1 MHNYSKSDDFS
12 IPDISEKCS
21 LFTQS
26 IISEF
31 RFCKNLGKVQLGVFN
46 GYLYHKVLIILYV
59 TSNIINLVCSK
70 NQVD

>member
-26 IISEF
+26 IIPEF

-59 TSNIINLVCSK
+59 TANIINLVCSK